1 MLQSCIPFHIC
12 KCICI
17 CQDVNRVVRYT
28 QPTMRLCLLL
38 LSPVVFLGFTMPV
51 FAQEQQ
57 ETISYEVTATVE
69 RVGTGE
75 SGQEIYYTVDE
86 EGRAYTVD
94 PLMNTPEGLQYDIH
108 KGDRIILQVVPNADG
123 TTTAYYSDIIRTKGL
138 WLVFAIF
145 AVVILA
151 VGLRRGLYALLGFG
165 VTLAIL
171 FLYVFPRIL
180 DGAEPVLTVVLAS
193 VVILAVNLFIAH
205 GPTRNTGI
213 AFVSTTCGVVL
224 AYLFSVLFVSL
235 ARLSGLGDEQAVFLY
250 WDIGGLHAPVGL
262 LLAGIIL
269 GAVGVLD
276 DVAITQCETVA
287 ELKSVSPG
295 LGRKELFM
303 RAMRIGR
310 HHVASTVNTL
320 VLAYAGASLPL
331 FLIFLSSDDISWS
344 RFVNTEVVAQ
354 EIVRTLAG
362 TTALVLVVP
371 LATAIAAA
379 VWARS
384 SGAEAKR
391 AVHDEHEA

>member
-1 MLQSCIPFHIC
+1 
-12 KCICI
+12 
-17 CQDVNRVVRYT
+17 
-28 QPTMRLCLLL
+28 MRLYFLVL
-38 LSPVVFLGFTMPV
+38 LGFVASFGFAMPA
-51 FAQEQQ
+51 FAQVQQ

-69 RVGTGE
+69 SLGTGE
-75 SGQEIYYTVDE
+75 GGQTIYFAADE
-86 EGRAYTVD
+86 EGNTYTVD
-94 PLMNTPEGLQYDIH
+94 PLINTPEGLQYDVH
-108 KGDRIILQVVPNADG
+108 KGDRIILQIVPNADG

-145 AVVILA
+145 AAVILV
-151 VGLRRGLYALLGFG
+151 VGMRRGLYALIGFG

-171 FLYVFPRIL
+171 FAFVFPRIL
-180 DGAEPVLTVVLAS
+180 GGAEPVLTVVLAS
-193 VVILAVNLFIAH
+193 VVILGVNLLIAH
-205 GPTRNTGI
+205 GPTRNTAI
-213 AFVSTTCGVVL
+213 AFLSTSCGVVL
-224 AYLFSVLFVSL
+224 AYLFSALFVSL

-250 WDIGGLHAPVGL
+250 WDIGGLHAPAGL

-287 ELKSVSPG
+287 ELKAVSPG
-295 LGRKELFM
+295 LGRKELFV

-384 SGAEAKR
+384 TGVQAKH
-391 AVHDEHEA
+391 AVHEEHTN